1 MQEYKRQILK
11 EIGWFILAGLGSLLM
26 GRFLFGLS
34 LSNSTLDIHL
44 HDTYF
49 VIDNAYLIV
58 PFFIFFLFIIY
69 SIRTFKNRFSISIAN
84 WTMLLSGIL
93 TISGLTILSR
103 LFYQLSFAGLTLYP
117 PLSQLGPDKF
127 SELKPNHLF
136 ELATKILLIIQILVL
151 TVLLYL
157 TYSWGQLKSKKA

>member
-136 ELATKILLIIQILVL
+136 ELATKF
-151 TVLLYL
+151 Y
-157 TYSWGQLKSKKA
+157 